1 LQASR
6 FTPETA
12 AAARAAKL
20 AKERTTKEPV
30 VPTTA
35 VPGSGAKET
44 THASTR
50 AGGAPSLVAA
60 RVSGATP
67 AMSAEVIAA
76 KPSAAKPSAAKPAA
90 EKAVSSKQSG
100 VVTADGNDG
109 KAQGAKPRSAAEV
122 KPVVRTAP
130 TPTPTSMPTSTP
142 VATKP
147 SKSKSTADAKVADAK
162 VADAKGAGESA
173 KPAPLPAHAEAD
185 AEPIDPSHPFRAA
198 SRVRSV

>member
-1 LQASR
+1 
-6 FTPETA
+6 
-12 AAARAAKL
+12 
-20 AKERTTKEPV
+20 
-30 VPTTA
+30 
-35 VPGSGAKET
+35 
-44 THASTR
+44 
-50 AGGAPSLVAA
+50 VAA

-130 TPTPTSMPTSTP
+130 TPTPTSMPTSMPTSTP